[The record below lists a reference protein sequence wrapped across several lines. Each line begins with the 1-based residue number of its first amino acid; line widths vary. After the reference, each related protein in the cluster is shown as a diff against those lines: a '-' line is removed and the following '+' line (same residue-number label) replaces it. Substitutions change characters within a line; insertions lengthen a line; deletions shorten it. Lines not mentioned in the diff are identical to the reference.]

1 MSLLD
6 RLHARLERQ
15 PPTRHWR
22 VGFSGGLD
30 STVLLHLCARLRA
43 RGLLTDLQ
51 AVHVHHGLQAAA
63 DAWVAHCTR
72 VCQGLGIPLAVL
84 HVRTDGAA
92 SLERAAREARY
103 IAFARVLPEDGCL
116 VLGQHRDDQLETLLQ
131 RLVRGAGVK
140 GLAGMPESR
149 SLAAGRLWR
158 PLLDEPR
165 AALLAYAEAE
175 GLDWI
180 EDPSNA
186 DTGLDRNYLR
196 HAVLPRLRQRW
207 PGVDQVMARSAR
219 HLAEAD
225 ELLGELASLDLQQA
239 RLVAQPFPWIP
250 LPSLA
255 LAPLQR
261 LSEARQ
267 RNALRAWLDA
277 LTRPPDSAHW
287 AGWQAVREAGTASD
301 PVWRLEGGSVRR
313 GVGRIWWV
321 PDAWQVMPS
330 PQPVAAR
337 VSTLELRGNGRLIF
351 TGQAVE
357 AGWRIGYRQG
367 GERLV
372 VAGRG
377 SRDLKRL
384 LNEREVPPFLR
395 GRLPLLWRGDEL
407 LAVANLPGLSA
418 LPGGGRLEWQPADGM
433 GGFELG

>member
-15 PPTRHWR
+15 PLTRHWR

-30 STVLLHLCARLRA
+30 STVLLYLFARLREH
-43 RGLLTDLQ
+43 GLPGDLQ

-63 DAWVAHCTR
+63 DAWVEHCAQ
-72 VCQGLGIPLAVL
+72 VCQKLAVPLDTL
-84 HVRTDGAA
+84 HVHADGAA

-103 IAFARVLPEDGCL
+103 AAFAQVLPQDGCL

-140 GLAGMPESR
+140 GLAGMPETR
-149 SLAAGRLWR
+149 SLVAGRLWR

-165 AALLAYAEAE
+165 SALLAYAEAE

-186 DTGLDRNYLR
+186 DTRLDRNYLR
-196 HAVLPRLRQRW
+196 HEVLPRLRDRW
-207 PGVDQVMARSAR
+207 PGVDQVMARGAR

-225 ELLGELASLDLQQA
+225 ELLGELADLDLQRA
-239 RLVAQPFPWIP
+239 RCVDHGFAWIP
-250 LPSLA
+250 LPNLA
-255 LAPLQR
+255 LAPLQA

-267 RNALRAWLDA
+267 RNALRTWLDP
-277 LTRPPDSAHW
+277 LTRQPDSAHW
-287 AGWQAVREAGTASD
+287 AGWQAMCEAGAASD
-301 PVWRLEGGSVRR
+301 PLWRLEGGQMRR
-313 GVGRIWWV
+313 GAGRIWWV
-321 PDAWQVMPS
+321 PDAWQVA
-330 PQPVAAR
+330 PQSLAITGQET
-337 VSTLELRGNGRLIF
+337 SLELAGNGRLNF
-351 TGQAVE
+351 LEQAAE
-357 AGWRIGYRQG
+357 SGWRIGYRQG

-372 VAGRG
+372 VPGRG
-377 SRDLKRL
+377 SRELKRL
-384 LNEREVPPFLR
+384 FNEQGVPPFLR

-407 LAVANLPGLSA
+407 LAVANLPGLND

>member
-30 STVLLHLCARLRA
+30 STVLLHLFARLRE
-43 RGLLTDLQ
+43 RGLLVELQ
-51 AVHVHHGLQAAA
+51 AIHVHHGLQAVA
-63 DAWVAHCTR
+63 DTWVSHCAQ
-72 VCQGLGIPLAVL
+72 VCQALAVPLDIL
-84 HVRTDGAA
+84 HVRTDQAA

-103 IAFARVLPEDGCL
+103 AAFARVLPAKGCL
-116 VLGQHRDDQLETLLQ
+116 VLGQHRDDQLETLLH

-140 GLAGMPESR
+140 GLTGMPDAR
-149 SLAAGRLWR
+149 PLAAGRLWR

-165 AALLAYAEAE
+165 AALLAYARNEK
-175 GLDWI
+175 LDWI

-186 DTGLDRNYLR
+186 DTQLDRNYLR
-196 HAVLPRLRQRW
+196 HEVLPRVRTRW

-225 ELLGELASLDLQQA
+225 ELLGELASLDLLRA
-239 RLVAQPFPWIP
+239 RRGEQPFAWVP

-255 LAPLQR
+255 LAPLQA

-267 RNALRAWLDA
+267 RNALRAWLER
-277 LTRPPDSAHW
+277 LTRQPDSAHW
-287 AGWQAVREAGTASD
+287 AGWQALREGGEASD
-301 PVWRLEGGSVRR
+301 PCWRLEGGSVRR
-313 GVGRIWWV
+313 GAGRIWWV
-321 PDAWQVMPS
+321 PDAWQAEPL
-330 PQPVAAR
+330 PAALNGQET
-337 VSTLELRGNGRLIF
+337 TLELGGNGRLIF
-351 TGQAVE
+351 VGRPAE
-357 AGWRIGYRQG
+357 SGWRIGYRQG
-367 GERLV
+367 GERLRIP
-372 VAGRG
+372 GRG
-377 SRDLKRL
+377 ARDLKRL
-384 LNEREVPPFLR
+384 LNEQAVPPYLR

>member
-6 RLHARLERQ
+6 RLRARLERQ

-30 STVLLHLCARLRA
+30 STVLLHLFARLRE
-43 RGLLTDLQ
+43 RGLFADLQ

-63 DAWVAHCTR
+63 DAWVSHCTR
-72 VCQGLGIPLAVL
+72 VCQALAIPLDIL
-84 HVRTDGAA
+84 HVHIDGAA

-103 IAFARVLPEDGCL
+103 AAFARVLPREGCL

-140 GLAGMPESR
+140 GLAGMPETR

-165 AALLAYAEAE
+165 RALLAYAEAK

-186 DTGLDRNYLR
+186 DTRLDRNYLR
-196 HAVLPRLRQRW
+196 HQVLPRLHDRW

-239 RLVAQPFPWIP
+239 RRAEQPFPWIP

-255 LAPLQR
+255 LAPLQS

-267 RNALRAWLDA
+267 RNALRVWLDSF
-277 LTRPPDSAHW
+277 TRQPDSAHW
-287 AGWQAVREAGTASD
+287 AGWQALREAGEAGD
-301 PVWRLEGGSVRR
+301 PVWRLEGGSLRR
-313 GVGRIWWV
+313 GAGRIWWV
-321 PDAWQVMPS
+321 PAAWQVTPS
-330 PQPVAAR
+330 PQVINGQET
-337 VSTLELRGNGRLIF
+337 TLELQGNGRLRF
-351 TGQAVE
+351 SVPVVVS
-357 AGWRIGYRQG
+357 GWRIGYRQG

-372 VAGRG
+372 VPGRG

-384 LNEREVPPFLR
+384 LNEQGVPPFLR

-407 LAVANLPGLSA
+407 LAVANLPGLDG

>member
-6 RLHARLERQ
+6 RLRARLERQ

-30 STVLLHLCARLRA
+30 STVLLHLLAQLREQ
-43 RGLLTDLQ
+43 GLLADLQ

-63 DAWVAHCTR
+63 DAWVSHCTR
-72 VCQGLGIPLAVL
+72 VCQALAIPLDIL
-84 HVRTDGAA
+84 HVHIDGAA

-103 IAFARVLPEDGCL
+103 AAFARVLPREGCL
-116 VLGQHRDDQLETLLQ
+116 LLGQHRDDQLETLLQ

-140 GLAGMPESR
+140 GLAGMPETR

-165 AALLAYAEAE
+165 RALLAYAEAE

-186 DTGLDRNYLR
+186 DTRLDRNYLR
-196 HAVLPRLRQRW
+196 HQVLPRLRDRW

-239 RLVAQPFPWIP
+239 RRAEQPFPWIP

-255 LAPLQR
+255 LAPLQS

-267 RNALRAWLDA
+267 RNALRVWLDSF
-277 LTRPPDSAHW
+277 TRQPDSAHW
-287 AGWQAVREAGTASD
+287 AGWQALREAGEVGD
-301 PVWRLEGGSVRR
+301 PVWRLEGGSLRR
-313 GVGRIWWV
+313 GAGRIWWV
-321 PDAWQVMPS
+321 PAAWQVAPS
-330 PQPVAAR
+330 PQVVNEQEA
-337 VSTLELRGNGRLIF
+337 TLELQGNGRLRF
-351 TGQAVE
+351 SVPVVAS
-357 AGWRIGYRQG
+357 GWRIGYRQG

-372 VAGRG
+372 VPGRG

-384 LNEREVPPFLR
+384 LNEQGVPPFLR

-407 LAVANLPGLSA
+407 LAVANLPGLDG

>member
-1 MSLLD
+1 MSLLN
-6 RLHARLERQ
+6 RLRARLERQ

-30 STVLLHLCARLRA
+30 STVLLHLLAQLREQ
-43 RGLLTDLQ
+43 GLLADLQ
-51 AVHVHHGLQAAA
+51 AVHVHHGLQATA
-63 DAWVAHCTR
+63 DAWVSHCAR
-72 VCQGLGIPLAVL
+72 VCQGLAIPLDIL
-84 HVRTDGAA
+84 HVHIDGAA

-103 IAFARVLPEDGCL
+103 AAFVRVLPREGCL

-140 GLAGMPESR
+140 GLAGMPETR

-165 AALLAYAEAE
+165 CALLAYAEAE

-186 DTGLDRNYLR
+186 DIRLDRNYLR
-196 HAVLPRLRQRW
+196 HQVLPRLRDRW

-225 ELLGELASLDLQQA
+225 ELLGELASQDLQQA
-239 RLVAQPFPWIP
+239 RRAEQPFPWIP

-255 LAPLQR
+255 LAPLQS

-267 RNALRAWLDA
+267 RNALRVWLDSF
-277 LTRPPDSAHW
+277 TRQPDSAHW
-287 AGWQAVREAGTASD
+287 AGWQTLREAGEAGD
-301 PVWRLEGGSVRR
+301 PVWRLEGGSLRR
-313 GVGRIWWV
+313 GAGRIWWV
-321 PDAWQVMPS
+321 PAAWQVAPS
-330 PQPVAAR
+330 PRAINGQET
-337 VSTLELRGNGRLIF
+337 TLELQGNGRLRF
-351 TGQAVE
+351 SVPVVAS
-357 AGWRIGYRQG
+357 GWRIGYRQG

-372 VAGRG
+372 VPGRG

-384 LNEREVPPFLR
+384 LNEQGVPPFLR

-407 LAVANLPGLSA
+407 LAVANLPGLDG